1 MIRIKASDYL
11 PVAAAVV
18 FSERPVCLDTFWGK
32 KIEVTLKCKE
42 CAVKIKTALLHSAS
56 TELN

>member
-18 FSERPVCLDTFWGK
+18 FSERPVCLDTFWEK
-32 KIEVTLKCKE
+32 KNRGDIKMQRMCCK
-42 CAVKIKTALLHSAS
+42 
-56 TELN
+56 N